1 MDCGSGVVYSTAPSD
16 ARSCDLGMASGEV
29 RYDLI
34 QGTWSASSAGTDLGG
49 SGHLETSDDFHV
61 IGLPDGTP
69 LVLLAELA
77 LRGSVSGG
85 CGYAQPGGSVGGRL
99 REGAANE
106 QSASAGPGAVTCD
119 EFGYCCG
126 GGAGLDTT
134 LRVTIEKPVGEV
146 FRITCFLG
154 TSETLGT

>member
-34 QGTWSASSAGTDLGG
+34 EGTWSASSAGSELGG

-106 QSASAGPGAVTCD
+106 QSASAGPRGGARRGV
-119 EFGYCCG
+119 GLPRRGGG
-126 GGAGLDTT
+126 GGAPPPAGA
-134 LRVTIEKPVGEV
+134 IE
-146 FRITCFLG
+146 
-154 TSETLGT
+154 ETRGRGVRPPSLPGAPPARG